1 VCRLI
6 TQFKMNAHWLVAGP
20 LIVIIIL
27 SVLSSNLSI
36 RYILG
41 TLSIEP
47 QTQVYDEK
55 LIPAVTKMASLI
67 PKNETM
73 VASASSGII
82 TFFTDIPVK
91 TPQVSSNITS
101 QELLVEW
108 MSKHN
113 FNYLVVTRT
122 NSPTL
127 KELFNK
133 EGLEENFREILGFK
147 TEFDEIHL
155 YKRIV

>member
-1 VCRLI
+1 MCRLI

-67 PKNETM
+67 PKNETL
-73 VASASSGII
+73 VASGSSGII
-82 TFFTDIPVK
+82 TFFTDIPIK
-91 TPQVSSNITS
+91 TPRNITS
-101 QELLVEW
+101 QESLVEW

-122 NSPTL
+122 KYPTL